1 MGQEEARDE
10 GSTPVKEPSPD
21 PVVGVAGSGSAED
34 AEVPVHSLLPATE
47 GTAEV
52 HTGDANAE
60 AYRVVSSGEA
70 ATVEPIV
77 EPAGDDAPRVVP
89 PEMFDEILDGL
100 INDDLLEVGLMKEM
114 RGSGTQPSC

>member
-10 GSTPVKEPSPD
+10 GSTPVKERSPD

-52 HTGDANAE
+52 HTGDANAVGKM
-60 AYRVVSSGEA
+60 ASYTTFQYNILVIDIDN
-70 ATVEPIV
+70 TTLTNMIV
-77 EPAGDDAPRVVP
+77 KDDHSQAFR
-89 PEMFDEILDGL
+89 F
-100 INDDLLEVGLMKEM
+100 K
-114 RGSGTQPSC
+114 